1 MKRGQLTLEK
11 ASEESFT
18 KLNQFTVRNLRKATE
33 GVPAL
38 DPLSLIYF
46 MKEIIEL
53 EYIKNDEE

>member
-46 MKEIIEL
+46 MKEIIE
-53 EYIKNDEE
+53 